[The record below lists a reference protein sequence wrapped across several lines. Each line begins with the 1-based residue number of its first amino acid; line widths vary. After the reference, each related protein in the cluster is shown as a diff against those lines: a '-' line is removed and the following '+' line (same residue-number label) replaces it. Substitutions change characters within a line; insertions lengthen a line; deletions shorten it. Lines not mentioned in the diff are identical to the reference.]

1 MEAIRAMTKKTPLPT
16 HKKGA
21 AQADFVLDYLV
32 RRKTKGA
39 TNFEMM
45 VKLQICDVRKRIS
58 EINASEDCAYS
69 IASDWEVN
77 EDTGARY
84 KRYYAYERKRNNK
97 TSKSGHTKKR

>member
-1 MEAIRAMTKKTPLPT
+1 MKKKKKLLTP
-16 HKKGA
+16 KKKVG
-21 AQADFVLDYLV
+21 QADFVLDYLL

-45 VKLQICDVRKRIS
+45 VRLQICDVRKRIS
-58 EINASEDCAYS
+58 EINSSPDCKY
-69 IASDWEVN
+69 IITSDWEVN
-77 EDTGARY
+77 KDTGVRY

>member
-1 MEAIRAMTKKTPLPT
+1 MKKKKKLLTP
-16 HKKGA
+16 KKKVG
-21 AQADFVLDYLV
+21 QADFVLDYLL

-45 VKLQICDVRKRIS
+45 VRLQICDVRKRIS
-58 EINASEDCAYS
+58 EINSSPDCKYIIASE
-69 IASDWEVN
+69 WEVN
-77 EDTGARY
+77 KDTGVRY

>member
-1 MEAIRAMTKKTPLPT
+1 MKKNKKLHTL
-16 HKKGA
+16 KKGA
-21 AQADFVLDYLV
+21 AQADFVLDYLL
-32 RRKTKGA
+32 RRKAKGA

-45 VKLQICDVRKRIS
+45 VRLQICDVRKRIS
-58 EINASEDCAYS
+58 EINSSPDCKYIIASE
-69 IASDWEVN
+69 WEVN

>member
-1 MEAIRAMTKKTPLPT
+1 MKK
-16 HKKGA
+16 KKKLLTLKKKVG
-21 AQADFVLDYLV
+21 QADFVLDYLL

-45 VKLQICDVRKRIS
+45 VRLQICDVRKRIS
-58 EINASEDCAYS
+58 EINSSPDCKY
-69 IASDWEVN
+69 IITSDWEVN
-77 EDTGARY
+77 KDTGVRY

>member
-1 MEAIRAMTKKTPLPT
+1 MEKNKK
-16 HKKGA
+16 KKKKKLLTLKKKVG
-21 AQADFVLDYLV
+21 QADFVLDYLL

-45 VKLQICDVRKRIS
+45 VRLQICDVRKRIS
-58 EINASEDCAYS
+58 EINSSPDCKY
-69 IASDWEVN
+69 IITSDWEVN
-77 EDTGARY
+77 KDTGVRY

>member
-1 MEAIRAMTKKTPLPT
+1 MKKNKKLLTP
-16 HKKGA
+16 KKQVGH
-21 AQADFVLDYLV
+21 ADFVLDYLL

-45 VKLQICDVRKRIS
+45 VRLQICDVRKRIS
-58 EINASEDCAYS
+58 EINSSPDCKY
-69 IASDWEVN
+69 IITSDWEVN
-77 EDTGARY
+77 KDTGVRY

>member
-1 MEAIRAMTKKTPLPT
+1 MKKN
-16 HKKGA
+16 KKLHTLKKCIG
-21 AQADFVLDYLV
+21 QSDFVLDYLL
-32 RRKTKGA
+32 RRKAKGA

-58 EINASEDCAYS
+58 EINSSPDCKYIIASE
-69 IASDWEVN
+69 WEVN

>member
-1 MEAIRAMTKKTPLPT
+1 MKKN
-16 HKKGA
+16 KKLHTLKKRVG
-21 AQADFVLDYLV
+21 QADFVLDYLL
-32 RRKTKGA
+32 RRKAKGA

-58 EINASEDCAYS
+58 EINSSPDCKYIIASE
-69 IASDWEVN
+69 WEVN

-97 TSKSGHTKKR
+97 TSKSRHTKKR

>member
-1 MEAIRAMTKKTPLPT
+1 MKKN
-16 HKKGA
+16 KKLHTLKKCV
-21 AQADFVLDYLV
+21 AQADFVLDYLL
-32 RRKTKGA
+32 RRKAKGA

-45 VKLQICDVRKRIS
+45 VRLQICDVRKRIS
-58 EINASEDCAYS
+58 EINSSPDCKYIIASE
-69 IASDWEVN
+69 WEVN

>member
-1 MEAIRAMTKKTPLPT
+1 MTKKTPLPT

-32 RRKTKGA
+32 RRKTRGA

-45 VKLQICDVRKRIS
+45 VRLQICDVRKRIS
-58 EINASEDCAYS
+58 EINSSPDCKYIITS
-69 IASDWEVN
+69 RWEVN
-77 EDTGARY
+77 KDTGVRY

>member
-1 MEAIRAMTKKTPLPT
+1 MKKNKKLLTP
-16 HKKGA
+16 KKKVG
-21 AQADFVLDYLV
+21 QADFVLDYLL

-45 VKLQICDVRKRIS
+45 VQLQICDVRKRIS
-58 EINASEDCAYS
+58 EINSSPDCKYIIASE
-69 IASDWEVN
+69 WEVN

-84 KRYYAYERKRNNK
+84 KRYYAYERKRNSK

>member
-1 MEAIRAMTKKTPLPT
+1 MTKKKKSPTP
-16 HKKGA
+16 KKGVS
-21 AQADFVLDYLV
+21 QADFVLDYLL
-32 RRKTKGA
+32 RRKAKGA

-58 EINASEDCAYS
+58 EINSSPDCKYIIASE
-69 IASDWEVN
+69 WEVN

>member
-1 MEAIRAMTKKTPLPT
+1 MKKN
-16 HKKGA
+16 KKLHTLKKKVG
-21 AQADFVLDYLV
+21 QADFVLDYLL
-32 RRKTKGA
+32 RRKAKGA

-45 VKLQICDVRKRIS
+45 VRLQICDVRKRIS
-58 EINASEDCAYS
+58 EINSSPDCKYIIASE
-69 IASDWEVN
+69 WEVN

>member
-1 MEAIRAMTKKTPLPT
+1 MKKNKKLHTP
-16 HKKGA
+16 KKSVS
-21 AQADFVLDYLV
+21 QADFVLDYLL
-32 RRKTKGA
+32 RRKAKGA

-45 VKLQICDVRKRIS
+45 IRLQICDVRKRIS
-58 EINASEDCAYS
+58 EINSSPDCKYIIASE
-69 IASDWEVN
+69 WEVN

>member
-1 MEAIRAMTKKTPLPT
+1 MKKNKKLLTP
-16 HKKGA
+16 KKKVG
-21 AQADFVLDYLV
+21 QADFVLDYLL

-45 VKLQICDVRKRIS
+45 VRLQICDVRKRIS
-58 EINASEDCAYS
+58 EINSSPDCKY
-69 IASDWEVN
+69 IITSDWEVN
-77 EDTGARY
+77 EDTGVRY